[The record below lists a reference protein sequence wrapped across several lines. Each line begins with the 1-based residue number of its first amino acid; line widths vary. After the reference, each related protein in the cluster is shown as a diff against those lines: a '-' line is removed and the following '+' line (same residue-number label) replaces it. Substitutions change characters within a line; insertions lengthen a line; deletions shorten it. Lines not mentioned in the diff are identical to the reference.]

1 MISDLITQKI
11 HLRLT
16 TKQFNK
22 WAQKANTAIISRN
35 VFRKSGLVIPSIYQ
49 IHLRLAFCYFQ
60 SYNNARVINE
70 EQTGYRRGDLCHQ
83 SPTPG

>member
-22 WAQKANTAIISRN
+22 WAQKANTAIISEN
-35 VFRKSGLVIPSIYQ
+35 LGW
-49 IHLRLAFCYFQ
+49 
-60 SYNNARVINE
+60 
-70 EQTGYRRGDLCHQ
+70 
-83 SPTPG
+83 